1 MNEADLF
8 AAASDDD
15 AEAVRNILAD
25 GVDVDARNGAG
36 ETPLLVATRR
46 NAVKAAR
53 ALMEAGADV
62 NAKDRIHDSPY
73 LYAGARGHIEIL
85 EMTLAH
91 GADLES
97 TNRFGGTTL
106 IPASE
111 RGHVETVRRLI
122 AAGVNVDHVNR
133 LGWTALIEAIIL
145 SDGGPWHQEI
155 VQALVDAG
163 ANVNLADGEGA
174 SPLSLARRQGHMK
187 IAHPREGRRRMSQAI
202 ATNEARAATGS
213 AGSTAGVVKQADT
226 RRAAWPLL
234 LVVAIVGLNLR
245 PFITGVGP
253 LAEGI
258 RDETGLGLQGLSLL
272 TLVPML
278 LMGLV
283 GFAGPSLQSAV
294 GVRRSIIAALAVL
307 CVGSLL
313 RLFSVTGWELIETA
327 ALIGCGAAIVQAMFP
342 GVVKRVFPGH
352 VAKVMGLYSAMLMSG
367 GALGAKASPIIAGH
381 AGSWHLGLAWLA
393 LPAGLA
399 VLLAAVYLPANEQSE
414 SRRNVT
420 TELLR
425 RPRAW
430 LLMLCFG
437 LVNGG

>member
-1 MNEADLF
+1 
-8 AAASDDD
+8 
-15 AEAVRNILAD
+15 
-25 GVDVDARNGAG
+25 
-36 ETPLLVATRR
+36 
-46 NAVKAAR
+46 
-53 ALMEAGADV
+53 
-62 NAKDRIHDSPY
+62 
-73 LYAGARGHIEIL
+73 
-85 EMTLAH
+85 
-91 GADLES
+91 
-97 TNRFGGTTL
+97 
-106 IPASE
+106 
-111 RGHVETVRRLI
+111 
-122 AAGVNVDHVNR
+122 
-133 LGWTALIEAIIL
+133 
-145 SDGGPWHQEI
+145 
-155 VQALVDAG
+155 
-163 ANVNLADGEGA
+163 
-174 SPLSLARRQGHMK
+174 
-187 IAHPREGRRRMSQAI
+187 MSQAI

-437 LVNGG
+437 LVNGGYSTVIAWLSPSYQAQGWGGTASGNLLAVMAICQAIFALILPLFIGRTADRRAWLWLTLVLQAAGFAGLAFWPQLAPYLWTALVGAGLGGCFVLWMVVALDHLSDPVRAGALSALMQAGGFLIAAVPPWIVAVLHDLTGAFLAGWLLHLTCVIVVMALTHRLAGPSSRRRAES

>member
-1 MNEADLF
+1 
-8 AAASDDD
+8 
-15 AEAVRNILAD
+15 
-25 GVDVDARNGAG
+25 
-36 ETPLLVATRR
+36 
-46 NAVKAAR
+46 
-53 ALMEAGADV
+53 
-62 NAKDRIHDSPY
+62 
-73 LYAGARGHIEIL
+73 
-85 EMTLAH
+85 
-91 GADLES
+91 
-97 TNRFGGTTL
+97 
-106 IPASE
+106 
-111 RGHVETVRRLI
+111 
-122 AAGVNVDHVNR
+122 
-133 LGWTALIEAIIL
+133 
-145 SDGGPWHQEI
+145 
-155 VQALVDAG
+155 
-163 ANVNLADGEGA
+163 
-174 SPLSLARRQGHMK
+174 
-187 IAHPREGRRRMSQAI
+187 MSQAI

-437 LVNGG
+437 LVNGGYSTVIAWLSPSYQAQGWGGTASGNLLAVMAICQAIFALILPLFIGRTADRRAWLWLTLVLQAAGFAGLAFWPQLAPYLWTALVGAGLGGCFVLWMVVALDHLSDPVRAGALSALMQAGGFLIAAVPPWIVAVLHDLTGGFMAGWLLHLTCVIVVMALTHRLAGPSSRRRAES

>member
-1 MNEADLF
+1 
-8 AAASDDD
+8 
-15 AEAVRNILAD
+15 
-25 GVDVDARNGAG
+25 
-36 ETPLLVATRR
+36 
-46 NAVKAAR
+46 
-53 ALMEAGADV
+53 
-62 NAKDRIHDSPY
+62 
-73 LYAGARGHIEIL
+73 
-85 EMTLAH
+85 
-91 GADLES
+91 
-97 TNRFGGTTL
+97 
-106 IPASE
+106 
-111 RGHVETVRRLI
+111 
-122 AAGVNVDHVNR
+122 
-133 LGWTALIEAIIL
+133 
-145 SDGGPWHQEI
+145 
-155 VQALVDAG
+155 
-163 ANVNLADGEGA
+163 
-174 SPLSLARRQGHMK
+174 
-187 IAHPREGRRRMSQAI
+187 MSQAI

-313 RLFSVTGWELIETA
+313 RLFSVTGWELIGTA

-437 LVNGG
+437 LVNGGYSTVIAWLSPSYQAQGWGGTASGNLLAVMAICQAIFALILPLFIGRTADRRAWLWLTLVLQAAGFAGLAFWPQLAPYLWTALVGAGLGGCFVLWMVVALDHLSDPVRAGALSALMQAGGFLIAAVPPWIVAVLHDLTGAFLAGWLLHLTCVIVVMALTHRLAGPSSRRRAET